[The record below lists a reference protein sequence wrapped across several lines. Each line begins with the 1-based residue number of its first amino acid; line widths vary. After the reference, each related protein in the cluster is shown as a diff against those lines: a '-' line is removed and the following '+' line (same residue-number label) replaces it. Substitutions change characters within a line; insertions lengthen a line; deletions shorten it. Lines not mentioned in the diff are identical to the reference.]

1 MPGTVA
7 KMEALDRE
15 HLEQARTLHH
25 EGRLEEALELLVD
38 LLRRFPE
45 DPRIQVLAARV
56 HEAAGLPAEARGHYQ
71 RAIESGDLEGQE
83 LEDAMVGL
91 GSAYRCLGRYRES
104 AHLLERAM
112 HMFPSNR
119 AVQVFLAM
127 AWHNLGDDDRAC
139 GLLLRHLAETT
150 SDPALLRHRE
160 ALLQYAPCL
169 GAVWDQG

>member
-1 MPGTVA
+1 
-7 KMEALDRE
+7 MEALDRE
-15 HLEQARTLHH
+15 ELERVRSLRQ
-25 EGRLEEALELLVD
+25 EGRLDEALELLVD
-38 LLRRFPE
+38 LVRRFPE
-45 DPRIQVLAARV
+45 EPRVRILAARV
-56 HEAAGLPAEARGHYQ
+56 HEAAGLPREAQGHYQ

-112 HMFPSNR
+112 QMFPASR

-139 GLLLRHLAETT
+139 GLLLRNLAETT
-150 SDPALLRHRE
+150 SDPGLLRHRE
-160 ALLQYAPCL
+160 AILQYAPCL
-169 GAVWDQG
+169 RAVWDQG